1 MTKEEIKN
9 KLDELISEL
18 DYALADYT
26 FDANALIDVRDW
38 YDLMYRCSKAKHIWE
53 QICDLADYWEDD
65 DYYQDERKELDS
77 IIDEYESQIKQ
88 FKEACE
94 EAKKGE

>member
-26 FDANALIDVRDW
+26 FDSNALIDVNDW
-38 YDLMYRCSKAKHIWE
+38 YDLIRRCSKARNYWE
-53 QICDLADYWEDD
+53 QICEMVEFWEDG
-65 DYYQDERKELDS
+65 DYYKDERKELDS
-77 IIDEYESQIKQ
+77 VIDEYESQIAEFKKQ
-88 FKEACE
+88 CE
-94 EAKKGE
+94 EAKKED